1 MSSNSSTTLP
11 GAVAPSPCCCS
22 ARTLLDAA
30 ATIVA
35 FRVLLAVFFLFLCFV
50 LLRQRWRRNDARVV
64 QEQPPPPMQQ
74 QKPKLGLDAAAI
86 ALLPSFPY
94 RRAGAD
100 AECAVCLGD
109 LDEGQT
115 VRRLPGCGHVFHRE
129 CIDVWL
135 ASNASCPVRERRGVL
150 FRGATGSMRRP
161 DRDVGRRDGV
171 VGCGGSREGPEHTTG
186 SWKRRP
192 GLIS

>member
-1 MSSNSSTTLP
+1 MSSNP
-11 GAVAPSPCCCS
+11 GAPSPCCS

-35 FRVLLAVFFLFLCFV
+35 FRFLLAVLFLFLCFV

-64 QEQPPPPMQQ
+64 QEQPPLQ
-74 QKPKLGLDAAAI
+74 QKQPKQGLDAAAI

-94 RRAGAD
+94 RRRRGVAD

-115 VRRLPGCGHVFHRE
+115 VRRIPECGHVFHRE

-135 ASNASCPVRERRGVL
+135 ATNASCPVCRGSAERAEERAAASCVVPIEMSDDETASSVAEETERVLSTRRE
-150 FRGATGSMRRP
+150 AGS
-161 DRDVGRRDGV
+161 DD
-171 VGCGGSREGPEHTTG
+171 
-186 SWKRRP
+186 
-192 GLIS
+192 LA